1 MPHDHGLLW
10 VQNALTFGVSKNEK
24 IECFVNKYLT
34 IDEIMLPIA
43 DKNDVIVLWSTFVTW
58 SCLSHNHCFYKKD

>member
-1 MPHDHGLLW
+1 LLHYHGSLW
-10 VQNALTFGVSKNEK
+10 IQNVPTFGVSKNEK

-43 DKNDVIVLWSTFVTW
+43 DKNDVIVL
-58 SCLSHNHCFYKKD
+58 